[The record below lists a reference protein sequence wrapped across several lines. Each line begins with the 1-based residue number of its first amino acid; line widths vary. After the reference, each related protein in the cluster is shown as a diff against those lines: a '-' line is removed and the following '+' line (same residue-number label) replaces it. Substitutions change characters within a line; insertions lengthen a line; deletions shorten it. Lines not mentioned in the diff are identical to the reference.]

1 MAKKKDQKIAADACE
16 DNAMELKQALLFNA
30 LNESAELAE
39 DQYLTPEHD
48 SNEKSE

>member
-1 MAKKKDQKIAADACE
+1 MTKKKDNKVTDACE